1 MKGLL
6 IKDFLSIRRQAKVY
20 LFIGVLWVGM
30 SVVNKDTAF
39 FQGFIVLICSMMPI
53 TALAYDERA
62 HFEKYALTMPLSRKD
77 LVVSKYLFGVICTGG
92 AILIGVAFELLLS
105 LFSHS
110 RVSPTMGL
118 TLSTLFG
125 VGLLFIS
132 FTMPIMFKFGTEK
145 GRIIYMALAV
155 LAVLLPT
162 LLKKGSIASSAIDVR
177 MFYFLPAAALILLY
191 LSAQLSVFLYRRRE
205 LS

>member
-6 IKDFLSIRRQAKVY
+6 IKDLLSIKRQARVY
-20 LFIGVLWVGM
+20 LFLAVLWIVM
-30 SVVNKDTAF
+30 STINKDTAF
-39 FQGFIVLICSMMPI
+39 FQGFTVLLCSMMPI

-77 LVVSKYLFGVICTGG
+77 IVLSKYLLGLICTGV
-92 AILIGVAFELLLS
+92 AVIIGSVFEILLS
-105 LFSHS
+105 LFIHAQ
-110 RVSPTMGL
+110 VSPTMPL

-125 VGLLFIS
+125 IGLLFIS

-145 GRIIYMALAV
+145 GRIVYMAVAV

-162 LLKKGSIASSAIDVR
+162 LEKKGAFASSAIDVR
-177 MFYFLPAAALILLY
+177 MLYFLPVIALVILY
-191 LSAQLSVFLYRRRE
+191 LSAQLSIGIYRRKE
-205 LS
+205 FS